1 MSRDRPLKGS
11 KILVAEDSAIQALDL
26 KMSLQDAGA
35 EVVGPARSAPEALA
49 LAESASLTCAILDVV
64 LRHEPVFRA
73 AELLKSRGIK
83 IVFHTGSSDI
93 QALKRDWPEALIVTK
108 PTPPELLLKAVY
120 AACACEDRRGPQL
133 A

>member
-1 MSRDRPLKGS
+1 MPENRPLKGS
-11 KILVAEDSAIQALDL
+11 RILIAEDNAIQALDL

-35 EVVGPARSAPEALA
+35 EVIGPARSGPEALA

-64 LRHEPVFRA
+64 LRHELVFGA
-73 AELLKSRGIK
+73 AWLLKRRGIK

-93 QALKRDWPEALIVTK
+93 QALRRDWPEAQIVTK
-108 PTPPELLLKAVY
+108 PAPPELLLKAVY
-120 AACACEDRRGPQL
+120 TACACKAQRTKF